1 MLLTG
6 LPAPAQAVLLETFA
20 EAGEKIHHFRS
31 GKSCKAWLAAKVRS
45 RVMKRAGAK
54 TAEIE
59 PKTSENITSAADGL
73 SPQAVALAERFCKIA
88 EPGRSALA
96 LLYLNHFS
104 TQEIT
109 QILQMTVEELSDA
122 AEAARSQLRGMEAM
136 QQAASGTAEQGVPS

>member
-1 MLLTG
+1 VLLTG
-6 LPAPAQAVLLETFA
+6 SSASAQAALLETFA

-45 RVMKRAGAK
+45 RVMKPAGTKA
-54 TAEIE
+54 AEAE
-59 PKTSENITSAADGL
+59 PKNSENTTSAAADL
-73 SPQAVALAERFCKIA
+73 SPQATALAERFCKIA

-109 QILQMTVEELSDA
+109 QILQMTIEELSDA
-122 AEAARSQLRGMEAM
+122 AEAARSQLRGIEAM
-136 QQAASGTAEQGVPS
+136 QQAAPGTAEQGVPL